1 MYRCL
6 IFATLVALTYSQ
18 CIWTRTGIQLRTR
31 GTCTTAACTEAC
43 RGDRQGLMFGTLN
56 VANVACSTGP
66 YSASCTCVFT
76 STKYTA
82 DTCPA
87 SHTDTTPCVDL
98 MPLTWCRSTA
108 IDMCTYS
115 DASRQICRDSCECNV
130 G

>member
-6 IFATLVALTYSQ
+6 ILASLVALTYSQ
-18 CIWTRTGIQLRTR
+18 CIWTRLGVQVRTR
-31 GTCTTAACTEAC
+31 ICTAAACTEAC
-43 RGDRQGLMFGTLN
+43 RGDRQGLMFGTLTS
-56 VANVACSTGP
+56 STCVPGP
-66 YSASCTCVFT
+66 YSTSCTCVFT

-82 DTCPA
+82 ETCPA
-87 SHTDTTPCVDL
+87 VHTDNEPCVDL

-115 DASRQICRDSCECNV
+115 EASANICRDSCVCNA